1 MKENMK
7 SILSWLAIV
16 VLDYLLISVL
26 ISMGIFNLYHIQIIE
41 TIGINVILAVGLNL
55 IVGCSGQFSLD
66 MQVSWLLALMQL
78 LLSALKCQLM

>member
-16 VLDYLLISVL
+16 VLGYLLISVL

-41 TIGINVILAVGLNL
+41 TIDVFPVPLAPIKVTT
-55 IVGCSGQFSLD
+55 SP
-66 MQVSWLLALMQL
+66 WLTSNETSFTA
-78 LLSALKCQLM
+78 

>member
-26 ISMGIFNLYHIQIIE
+26 ISMGIFNLY
-41 TIGINVILAVGLNL
+41 
-55 IVGCSGQFSLD
+55 
-66 MQVSWLLALMQL
+66 
-78 LLSALKCQLM
+78 